1 MNLTKAFLMG
11 SAAILGLAGMEGA
24 SAADLPS
31 KKAAPV
37 QYVRI
42 CSGYGDGFFMI
53 PGTDTCLRVGGNVR
67 YDTHYAPGKA
77 IINPANGLVSQ
88 VAGNQDTF
96 GNEVRGVMSV
106 DGRTASPFGTVQTFV
121 RWRLTVTDGIRATS
135 GVGNFQTSYVPQ
147 IGKTGNTLE
156 RAYIRFGGLAVGL
169 IDDEFS
175 PVPSF
180 LIMGNV
186 MPGFTNG
193 VKGATYTYV
202 FGGGWSVTGALQS
215 RYDFAY
221 DGNTANA
228 VAPSAVATANNSSY
242 VNTPTTGLN
251 AVAVIR
257 NEGSWG
263 MAQISGAIGNNST
276 STAPNSANNLLL
288 GAQTYG
294 SWAIGATL
302 NVKLPQIAQ
311 GDQIWAMATYGK
323 GMLGEVTS
331 NSASTLMTD
340 SSNKRMFGGVQRLDS
355 NLVPTTVTAAG
366 GPLTYGQESA
376 WMLFGL
382 FQHWWT
388 PSLRSNF
395 AAQYVSLLPPTA
407 IANGAGAGLN
417 TQNGKATVWGVNAN
431 LVWSPIRQFDIGV
444 EVEYGQM
451 KNSIQNAPAAFV
463 AAGSPG
469 LKVDNWGSKVRL
481 QRNF

>member
-202 FGGGWSVTGALQS
+202 FGG
-215 RYDFAY
+215 
-221 DGNTANA
+221 
-228 VAPSAVATANNSSY
+228 
-242 VNTPTTGLN
+242 
-251 AVAVIR
+251 
-257 NEGSWG
+257 
-263 MAQISGAIGNNST
+263 
-276 STAPNSANNLLL
+276 
-288 GAQTYG
+288 
-294 SWAIGATL
+294 
-302 NVKLPQIAQ
+302 
-311 GDQIWAMATYGK
+311 
-323 GMLGEVTS
+323 
-331 NSASTLMTD
+331 
-340 SSNKRMFGGVQRLDS
+340 VQRLDS

-366 GPLTYGQESA
+366 VPLTYGQESA